1 VVGRWLR
8 VLASLALG
16 LSLAGPPSG
25 HCAVPGFA
33 LDDGLPP
40 AEFEAVLTD
49 ARDRR
54 GLRRDTWY
62 FVGYQFVA
70 IGILYSMPEDV
81 TGWTD
86 EQKHD
91 YSLSEWW
98 ENATHPQMDSDDF
111 YINYILHP

>member
-1 VVGRWLR
+1 MTRAVSPASSGIATEPVVGRWLR

-25 HCAVPGFA
+25 HCSVPGFA

-62 FVGYQFVA
+62 LFG
-70 IGILYSMPEDV
+70 E
-81 TGWTD
+81 
-86 EQKHD
+86 K
-91 YSLSEWW
+91 
-98 ENATHPQMDSDDF
+98 
-111 YINYILHP
+111 